1 MAGGGEFS
9 RTVGRIFKR
18 GLVRLTAS
26 TQGNVTPIIA
36 ILLPVIVGGFAV
48 ASETSTW
55 FLAQR
60 SMQHAADSAALAAA
74 TNNSGPSTS
83 PPPTYSE
90 EAKGVASQY
99 GYTTGTNNVSVVA
112 TYPTCPAPWTGN
124 CYQVTITRDIPIR
137 LARLVGYNGDV
148 AMGAGRAKTVISTAI
163 ARAGSKGTYC
173 LTTLSTDTNALQ
185 FKGAPSL
192 DLTGCDIAS
201 AGGAS
206 CNGTSGAT
214 VGHAYVTT
222 AGKSNDD
229 CGSNEIVGAA
239 PTDIYAPLASN
250 IVDPC
255 DGVARGTHHIAAN
268 TIWTT
273 DQGKCGDVILDG
285 DVSVNADITLTI
297 GQGGLDIGSFTL
309 STTGAGHLTIIF
321 TGTAGDGFQ
330 HNFSGTGTFDFAAP
344 TSDASPWAGVAIY
357 QDPVLTTGLDVL
369 EVGNAPIYKVT
380 GLLYMP
386 KANIVIKGAIDHQTG
401 GDNCMAI
408 VAWTID
414 IRGTG
419 GIFSAPTSEC
429 DRANLTLQGPP
440 GSGTGPSLI
449 Q

>member
-9 RTVGRIFKR
+9 RTVGRILKR
-18 GLVRLTAS
+18 GLVWLTGSA
-26 TQGNVTPIIA
+26 QGNVTPIIA
-36 ILLPVIVGGFAV
+36 ILLPAIVGGFAV

-74 TNNSGPSTS
+74 TNNTGPSTS

-90 EAKGVASQY
+90 EARGVASRY

-163 ARAGSKGTYC
+163 ARAGSKGTFC
-173 LTTLSTDTNALQ
+173 LTTLNPAADALQ
-185 FKGAPSL
+185 FKGAPNL
-192 DLTGCDIAS
+192 NLGCDIAS

-206 CNGTSGAT
+206 CNAGPNGSGAT
-214 VGHAYVTT
+214 VLHAYVTM
-222 AGKSNDD
+222 AGKPNDN
-229 CGSNEIVGAA
+229 CGPNEIVGSA
-239 PTDIYAPLASN
+239 PADIYAPLASN
-250 IVDPC
+250 IVRPC
-255 DGVARGTHHIAAN
+255 GVVGSHTLTGTLSADYSSCGN
-268 TIWTT
+268 VTLGGNVSVT
-273 DQGKCGDVILDG
+273 GDVVLTVEKGHLDLNG
-285 DVSVNADITLTI
+285 
-297 GQGGLDIGSFTL
+297 FTL
-309 STTGAGHLTIIF
+309 STTGAGHLTIVF
-321 TGTAGDGFQ
+321 TGAAGDGYP
-330 HNFSGTGTFDFAAP
+330 HNFIGSGTMDFAAP
-344 TSDASPWAGVAIY
+344 TTGVWAGVAIY
-357 QDPVLTTGLDVL
+357 QDPALTADAGLDITDA
-369 EVGNAPIYKVT
+369 GNTPIYKVT

-386 KANIVIKGAIDHQTG
+386 KANIVIKGAIDHKTG

-419 GIFSAPTSEC
+419 GIFSAPTSQC

-440 GSGTGPSLI
+440 GSGAGPSLI

>member
-1 MAGGGEFS
+1 M
-9 RTVGRIFKR
+9 KR
-18 GLVRLTAS
+18 GLVWLTGSA
-26 TQGNVTPIIA
+26 QGNVTPIIA
-36 ILLPVIVGGFAV
+36 ILLPAIVGGFAV

-74 TNNSGPSTS
+74 TNNTGPSTS

-90 EAKGVASQY
+90 EARGVASRY

-148 AMGAGRAKTVISTAI
+148 ALGAGRAKTVVSTAI
-163 ARAGSKGTYC
+163 ARAGSKGTFC
-173 LTTLSTDTNALQ
+173 LTTFNPAADALQ
-185 FKGAPSL
+185 FKGTPSL

-206 CNGTSGAT
+206 CNGNSGDT
-214 VGHAYVTT
+214 VGHAYVTM
-222 AGKSNDD
+222 AGKSNDN
-229 CGSNEIVGAA
+229 CGPNEIVGSA
-239 PTDIYAPLASN
+239 PVDIYAPLASN
-250 IVDPC
+250 IVNPC
-255 DGVARGTHHIAAN
+255 GIVGAHTLPGGTLSSDYSA
-268 TIWTT
+268 
-273 DQGKCGDVILDG
+273 CGTVTLGGNVTVTSDVVI
-285 DVSVNADITLTI
+285 TI
-297 GQGGLDIGSFTL
+297 GKGGLNLNSNTL
-309 STTGAGHLTIIF
+309 STTGSGHLTIVF
-321 TGTAGDGFQ
+321 TGTPGDATSHVFYG
-330 HNFSGTGTFDFAAP
+330 NGTMDFAAP
-344 TSDASPWAGVAIY
+344 TTGPWAGVAIY
-357 QDPVLTTGLDVL
+357 QDPALTAHSGLDVSDA
-369 EVGNAPIYKVT
+369 GNTPIYKVT

-386 KANIVIKGAIDHQTG
+386 KGNIIIKGAIDHKTG

-419 GIFSAPTSEC
+419 GIFSTPTSQC

-440 GSGTGPSLI
+440 GSGAGPSLI

>member
-1 MAGGGEFS
+1 LAGGGEFS
-9 RTVGRIFKR
+9 RTVGRILKR

-74 TNNSGPSTS
+74 TNNSGPNTS

-99 GYTTGTNNVSVVA
+99 GYTTGTNNVSVTA

-185 FKGAPSL
+185 FKGTPSL
-192 DLTGCDIAS
+192 DLSGCDIAS

-250 IVDPC
+250 IAADPC
-255 DGVARGTHHIAAN
+255 TQYLGESLSGVITTQHTCGTA
-268 TIWTT
+268 
-273 DQGKCGDVILDG
+273 
-285 DVSVNADITLTI
+285 TLTGNVTVNSDVVLTI
-297 GQGGLDIGSFTL
+297 YNGDIDLAGFTL
-309 STTGAGHLTIIF
+309 TSTGSGHLTIVF
-321 TGTAGDGFQ
+321 AGDPTGYSHIFKG
-330 HNFSGTGTFDFAAP
+330 SGTFDFAAP
-344 TSDASPWAGVAIY
+344 TTGPWAGVAIY
-357 QDPVLTTGLDVL
+357 QAPTLMSDVDISDI
-369 EVGNAPIYKVT
+369 GNQPTYKVT

-386 KANIVIKGAIDHQTG
+386 NADIVIMGAIDHKTG

-440 GSGTGPSLI
+440 GSGAGPSLI

>member
-9 RTVGRIFKR
+9 RTVGRILKR
-18 GLVRLTAS
+18 GLVWLTGSA
-26 TQGNVTPIIA
+26 QGNVTPIIA
-36 ILLPVIVGGFAV
+36 ILLPAIVGGFAV

-74 TNNSGPSTS
+74 TNNTGPSTS

-90 EAKGVASQY
+90 EARGVASRY
-99 GYTTGTNNVSVVA
+99 GYTTGANNVSVVA

-173 LTTLSTDTNALQ
+173 LTTFNPAANALQ
-185 FKGAPSL
+185 FKGTPNL

-206 CNGTSGAT
+206 CNGNSGDT
-214 VGHAYVTT
+214 IGHAYVTT
-222 AGKSNDD
+222 VGDLKN
-229 CGSNEIVGAA
+229 CGPNEIVGAA
-239 PTDIYAPLASN
+239 PADIYAPLAAN
-250 IVDPC
+250 IPADPC
-255 DGVARGTHHIAAN
+255 THYLGTPLSGVITTQYSCGTAKLTGNVTVN
-268 TIWTT
+268 TDVVLTIYN
-273 DQGKCGDVILDG
+273 GDIDLDG
-285 DVSVNADITLTI
+285 FTLTST
-297 GQGGLDIGSFTL
+297 GS
-309 STTGAGHLTIIF
+309 GHLTIVF
-321 TGTAGDGFQ
+321 AGDPTGYSHIFKG
-330 HNFSGTGTFDFAAP
+330 NGTFDFAAP
-344 TSDASPWAGVAIY
+344 TTGPWAGVAIY
-357 QDPVLTTGLDVL
+357 QAPNLMSDVDISNI
-369 EVGNAPIYKVT
+369 GNQPIYKVT

-386 KANIVIKGAIDHQTG
+386 NADIVIMGAIDHKTG

-419 GIFSAPTSEC
+419 GIFSAPTSQC

-440 GSGTGPSLI
+440 GSGAGPSLI